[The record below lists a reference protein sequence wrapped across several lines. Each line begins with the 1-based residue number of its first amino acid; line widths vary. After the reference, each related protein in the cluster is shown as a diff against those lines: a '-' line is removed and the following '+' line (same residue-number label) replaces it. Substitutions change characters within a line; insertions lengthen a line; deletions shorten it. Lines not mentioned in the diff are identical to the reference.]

1 MLKGSLCT
9 VRHVVSNDLNT
20 YIALL
25 NDLPSR
31 GHYYSSQFQS
41 PEAIRKE
48 FMLNGFATDDRETF
62 VIEDKAGQLVG
73 LIGHFKGRT
82 ALCREIGYRLFQPA
96 LAGRG
101 FISQA
106 SMLLRDYLF
115 RAYAFNRL
123 ELLMD
128 PENLASERIAQ
139 KCGFSYEGTM
149 RGAFCINGQL
159 RDTKVYSLLRA
170 EWEALPAAPDVAKR
184 AHL

>member
-9 VRHVVSNDLNT
+9 VRHIVATDLNT

-31 GHYYSSQFQS
+31 GDYFASQFQS
-41 PEAIRKE
+41 PEAIRRE
-48 FMLNGFATDDRETF
+48 FALTGFVTDERETF
-62 VIEDKAGQLVG
+62 VIDDKAGRLVG
-73 LIGHFKGRT
+73 VLSHFKART
-82 ALCREIGYRLFQPA
+82 PVCREIGYRLFEPE

-101 FISQA
+101 YMTQA
-106 SMLLRDYLF
+106 TRMVCNYLF
-115 RAYAFNRL
+115 RAFPLNRL

-128 PENLASERIAQ
+128 PRNIGSERIAQ

-149 RGAFCINGQL
+149 RGAFFTNGML

-170 EWEALPAAPDVAKR
+170 EWEGQNAG
-184 AHL
+184 